1 MTISA
6 LYYVIIEKTHY
17 FFGSY
22 ILLVLEVGGF
32 SEWTL
37 YIILYGTLF
46 PLHWSK
52 WGWGYVEDFWSCIL
66 FFVAV
71 LFMLI
76 FEEHMK
82 SFVSTICCF
91 IMLMFSWWNKDLL
104 SLIHSLELGG
114 RWWCPPLLF
123 SRRNESL
130 KLIVSIIIKIII
142 EFLQGDSHQGRDN
155 NSLYLGHK
163 KEIFLILD
171 FSGIWFTILNVV
183 YLSDCLHLP
192 FVVDIISAIEF
203 DKTGDHLATGDRG
216 GRVVL
221 FERTDTKEVC
231 FYFWGILIIIISL
244 EAELRTDYSL
254 GFSLLQTV
262 SVACWKSKRF
272 REDRLSR

>member
-1 MTISA
+1 MYIIFCCCPFYADLWRTHEKFCMYYR
-6 LYYVIIEKTHY
+6 LFYYVNV
-17 FFGSY
+17 F
-22 ILLVLEVGGF
+22 LVEQRPV
-32 SEWTL
+32 
-37 YIILYGTLF
+37 I
-46 PLHWSK
+46 P
-52 WGWGYVEDFWSCIL
+52 
-66 FFVAV
+66 
-71 LFMLI
+71 
-76 FEEHMK
+76 
-82 SFVSTICCF
+82 
-91 IMLMFSWWNKDLL
+91 
-104 SLIHSLELGG
+104 ELGG

-130 KLIVSIIIKIII
+130 KLIVSLIIKIII
-142 EFLQGDSHQGRDN
+142 ELLQGDSHQGRDN

-231 FYFWGILIIIISL
+231 FYFWGILIIIILL

-272 REDRLSR
+272 RENRLSG